1 MFNTR
6 KSKRFAAGLVTLAV
20 AATGVLSASTA
31 QALLP
36 ALSAPSGAVTVAPP
50 TGTAATNISVL
61 PPAAAAC
68 QGDTAT
74 GGYHWETFLVEDSV
88 DASQLSYGATG
99 PFLTGSTAFI
109 QPLFSQGNPILAQNT
124 AIGTGALTGFP
135 SAGYQLNIF
144 NGVITTSGLYKIGL
158 ACSVGGGTGT
168 ERFWQTKIQITANAT
183 SITAYSLFAVPT
195 APTLVSV
202 TAGNASLS
210 GVFTAPAS
218 TPATISYL
226 ATATPPVGA
235 ATSVTVPAPATT
247 FTIPGLVNGT
257 TYSVTVATTNAAG
270 TGPVS
275 NAISGT
281 PADPNQRPPV
291 TNLQATPGIGSV
303 QLSWTAPTGVAPT
316 GYTIALVPNVG
327 GPFTTTLTSFNVTGL
342 AEGVSYTFT
351 VTPTH
356 PAPFVGAPASIV
368 AVPQSASSITQDIS
382 VTRPVGGLV
391 LTQQCGLFGALD
403 AEPASSGFPALGALT
418 ASGTAFAPTT
428 DPARTIPEIATKY
441 AQYPYPVNALNE
453 PIPTYPTHCALN
465 MGIASLITT
474 GTEAGKYF
482 AATGRLNQVT
492 VVDTR
497 NIDAGWTL
505 SGSVTNFSSA
515 TSPDIFSGNYL
526 GWTPKASGTSGVTL
540 EGYDQL
546 TTAGPTIQP
555 AFASGL
561 TTSRALGTAVAGSG
575 LGIAAFDA
583 RLRLLIP
590 VTKDNGL
597 YTATLTLS
605 AT

>member
-6 KSKRFAAGLVTLAV
+6 KSKRLAAGLVTLAV

-31 QALLP
+31 SALLP
-36 ALSAPSGAVTVAPP
+36 ANSVPFGAVTVAPP

-61 PPAAAAC
+61 PPSGAAC

-74 GGYHWETFLVEDSV
+74 GNYHWETFIVADSV

-109 QPLFSQGNPILAQNT
+109 QPLFSQGNPVLAGNL
-124 AIGTGALTGFP
+124 AIGTGALTNFP
-135 SAGYQLNIF
+135 SAGYQLSIF
-144 NGVITTSGLYKIGL
+144 NGVITTSGLYKVGL
-158 ACSVGGGTGT
+158 ACSVAGGTGT
-168 ERFWQTKIQITANAT
+168 ERFWQTKIQITATAA
-183 SITAYSLFAVPT
+183 SITAYSLFAVPG
-195 APTLVSV
+195 APTLTSV
-202 TAGNASLS
+202 TGGNNSVS

-218 TPATISYL
+218 TPATVSYL
-226 ATATPPVGA
+226 VTATPSVGA
-235 ATSVTVPAPATT
+235 ATTVTVPAPATT
-247 FTIPGLVNGT
+247 FTVPGLVNGT

-275 NAISGT
+275 NALSAT

-303 QLSWTAPTGVAPT
+303 LISWSAPTGVAPVD
-316 GYTIALVPNVG
+316 YTVTVAPPVA
-327 GPFTTTLTSFNVTGL
+327 GPFTTATTSQNVTGL
-342 AEGVSYTFT
+342 TAGVSYTFT
-351 VTPTH
+351 VTPNH

-403 AEPASSGFPALGALT
+403 AEPASSGFGALAALGAT
-418 ASGTAFAPTT
+418 GTGSAPTIN
-428 DPARTIPEIATKY
+428 DARTIPEDPTKY

-465 MGIASLITT
+465 MNIASLITT

-497 NIDAGWTL
+497 NVDAGWVL
-505 SGSVTNFSSA
+505 SGSVTDF
-515 TSPDIFSGNYL
+515 TSPGDSFSGNYL
-526 GWTPKASGTSGVTL
+526 GWTPKASGNSGSTL
-540 EGYDQL
+540 EGYDQ
-546 TTAGPTIQP
+546 TTSAGAIVFPAFTAGLKT
-555 AFASGL
+555 AKV
-561 TTSRALGTAVAGSG
+561 LGQAPAGSG

-605 AT
+605 AL

>member
-6 KSKRFAAGLVTLAV
+6 KSKRLAAGLVTLAV

-36 ALSAPSGAVTVAPP
+36 ANSLPFGAVTLAPV
-50 TGTAATNISVL
+50 TGTAASNISL
-61 PPAAAAC
+61 TPPPAAAC
-68 QGDTAT
+68 QGDTAS
-74 GGYHWETFLVEDSV
+74 GNYHWETFLVADSV
-88 DASQLSYGATG
+88 DASQLSYGASG

-109 QPLFSQGNPILAQNT
+109 QPLFSQGNPIIAQNT

-135 SAGYQLNIF
+135 SNGYQLNIF
-144 NGVITTSGLYKIGL
+144 NGTITTSGLYKIGM
-158 ACSVGGGTGT
+158 ACTVAGGTGT

-183 SITAYSLFAVPT
+183 SITAYSLFAIPG
-195 APTLVSV
+195 APTLTSV
-202 TAGNASLS
+202 AAGNNSLT
-210 GVFTAPAS
+210 GVFSAPAS

-226 ATATPPVGA
+226 VTATPTVGA
-235 ATSVTVPAPATT
+235 PVSVTVPAPATT

-257 TYSVTVATTNAAG
+257 SYSVTVATTNAAG

-275 NAISGT
+275 NALTGT

-291 TNLQATPGIGSV
+291 TNLQATPGIGNV
-303 QLSWTAPTGVAPT
+303 VLTWTAPTGVAPT

-327 GPFTTTLTSFNVTGL
+327 GPFTTTLTTFTVSGL

-391 LTQQCGLFGALD
+391 LTQQCGLYGALD
-403 AEPASSGFPALGALT
+403 LEPASSGFGALAALGAT
-418 ASGTAFAPTT
+418 GTGSAPTT
-428 DPARTIPEIATKY
+428 DAARTIPEAPAKY
-441 AQYPYPVNALNE
+441 SQYPYPTNALNE

-465 MGIASLITT
+465 MNIASLITT

-497 NIDAGWTL
+497 NIDAGWVL
-505 SGSVTNFSSA
+505 SGSVTDF
-515 TSPDIFSGNYL
+515 TSPGDSFSGNYL
-526 GWTPKASGTSGVTL
+526 GWTPKASGDSGSTL
-540 EGYDQL
+540 EGYDQ
-546 TTAGPTIQP
+546 TTSAGPIVFPAFTAGLKT
-555 AFASGL
+555 AKV
-561 TTSRALGTAVAGSG
+561 LGQAAAGSG

-605 AT
+605 AL